1 MRTETKEFFDY
12 TKSLPFKDITHFW
25 DIPYKKMLD
34 EVRSVDEKYW
44 RRPFDADNDQIDRM
58 KLDDSE
64 SVNHY
69 PGLKGDLIEA
79 HGWKSL
85 CFLNETGDSKDQITR
100 FPPVFNTAGDYKETL
115 KYFLNNSC
123 FSPWEQRAPSDTMST
138 TTWWVWQARLDN

>member
-25 DIPYKKMLD
+25 DIPYKEMLD
-34 EVRSVDEKYW
+34 EVKSVDEKYW

-69 PGLKGDLIEA
+69 PGLKAALEGAQE
-79 HGWKSL
+79 
-85 CFLNETGDSKDQITR
+85 EE
-100 FPPVFNTAGDYKETL
+100 VKEEKPKPT
-115 KYFLNNSC
+115 
-123 FSPWEQRAPSDTMST
+123 EDTPEKKE
-138 TTWWVWQARLDN
+138 